1 MLATAPPTSL
11 PPPLAP
17 DSPPQE
23 GGDGDAAHAAPDTRP
38 RAPPPSDDTS
48 AGRKLVVLGLPW
60 DTDDAAL
67 RAHFEEAGSNG
78 GLVDIEDAIVLRDR
92 ATGRSRGFGFVTCT
106 HAADAADVVASSPH
120 TIDGRRCEARFAAPR
135 GAPSASAPA
144 PAPAPRC
151 ARVFVA
157 RVPPSVTDAE
167 FRAHFEAFGAV
178 TDAYMPRDAAKGGH
192 RGIGFVTFAS
202 PSSVDAVVST
212 PHRLGGAD
220 VAVDR
225 ATPKERDRGGGLAAL
240 VAASAGS
247 AAWSGGWAPPPPP
260 PAARAAQGWG
270 APPPPPP
277 PPPQQLRLPSH
288 LDYAYGGASPDAYG
302 FAPPSPPRTR
312 TQPFAAAP
320 GPAAAAL
327 AAFTAAGDALLQQP
341 SDTTQ
346 ASHQALQGLSLGGPG
361 LADAA
366 VASAAAAARGATG
379 PPSLG
384 GTSATLSV
392 TTARSGHGSLASGGG
407 SAMGGRTAPP
417 PPRSAVSAG
426 GPPDARAGP
435 RIFVGKLPRD
445 ATEGDV
451 KDHFSK

>member
-1 MLATAPPTSL
+1 MLATAPPTPL
-11 PPPLAP
+11 PPPPAP

-23 GGDGDAAHAAPDTRP
+23 EGGDGAAAARAAPDARR
-38 RAPPPSDDTS
+38 RAPSPPPRDAASS
-48 AGRKLVVLGLPW
+48 RKLVVLGLPW

-67 RAHFEEAGSNG
+67 RAHFGGAGADG
-78 GLVDIEDAIVLRDR
+78 GGVDIDDAVVLRDR
-92 ATGRSRGFGFVTCT
+92 ATGRSRGFGFVTFT
-106 HAADAADVVASSPH
+106 HAPDAADAVASSPH

-135 GAPSASAPA
+135 GAPRTSAPA
-144 PAPAPRC
+144 PAPALRC
-151 ARVFVA
+151 SRVFVA
-157 RVPPSVTDAE
+157 RVPPTVTDAE

-178 TDAYMPRDAAKGGH
+178 TDAYMPRDAVKGGH

-260 PAARAAQGWG
+260 AAARAAQGWG
-270 APPPPPP
+270 ALPPPLPPP
-277 PPPQQLRLPSH
+277 AQPRLPSH
-288 LDYAYGGASPDAYG
+288 LGYAYGGASPDSFG
-302 FAPPSPPRTR
+302 FAPPSPPRAR
-312 TQPFAAAP
+312 AHPFAAAP

-327 AAFTAAGDALLQQP
+327 AAFTAAGDALLAP
-341 SDTTQ
+341 NTDAQ

-407 SAMGGRTAPP
+407 GRTAPP
-417 PPRSAVSAG
+417 PPPPPRSSVSAG